1 MVMKRKN
8 TMVWTAGLAIF
19 FVLFMFTLPVDAGMR
34 TRGYLE
40 EQRVYDLRGV
50 ITPDGNLRSD
60 AGLLFMISPESP
72 AGREVSERVGERVEL
87 SGYVE
92 EVGPQRNRHVL
103 VENWRSPRVGGA
115 ASAAPAV
122 PDEPR
127 VRGYVPE
134 PTQLMGMEMRGMISQ
149 NSQLVTER
157 GEVFHISPYTMAG
170 QELMKREG
178 QRVEVRVL
186 SIQEVSPA
194 QTPVVT
200 VDDFRPMN

>member
-1 MVMKRKN
+1 MKRKN
-8 TMVWTAGLAIF
+8 TMVWTAGLAII
-19 FVLFMFTLPVDAGMR
+19 FVLFMFTLPADAGMR

-40 EQRVYDLRGV
+40 EQRVYDLQGV

-72 AGREVSERVGERVEL
+72 AGIEVSERVGERVEVR
-87 SGYVE
+87 GYVE
-92 EVGPQRNRHVL
+92 EVGPRRDRHVL
-103 VENWRSPRVGGA
+103 VENWRSARLWGA
-115 ASAAPAV
+115 APAAPAV

-134 PTQLMGMEMRGMISQ
+134 PTQLMGMELRGTISQ